1 MLTSDEIRTPGSAS
15 MALADPIPA
24 FIKTLMSTG
33 VRREEARGAR
43 WAEVDLDAKLWVIP
57 GSRTK
62 NGRSHEV
69 PLSTAMLD
77 ILADVPRRG
86 PYVFTRDSEGPLA
99 DMSGL
104 KAAVD
109 KASGITG
116 WRRTTCCTRCCLP
129 NSASSTLPSDHR
141 LRSPGRSTTTEM
153 DAEEDGGAAGRR
165 CVYHWVSVMP
175 DPSKVSKNACAEM

>member
-1 MLTSDEIRTPGSAS
+1 ML
-15 MALADPIPA
+15 
-24 FIKTLMSTG
+24 TG

-86 PYVFTRDSEGPLA
+86 PYVFTRTARVRSA
-99 DMSGL
+99 NMIGL

-109 KASGITG
+109 KAPGITG
-116 WRRTTCCTRCCLP
+116 
-129 NSASSTLPSDHR
+129 
-141 LRSPGRSTTTEM
+141 
-153 DAEEDGGAAGRR
+153 
-165 CVYHWVSVMP
+165 
-175 DPSKVSKNACAEM
+175 